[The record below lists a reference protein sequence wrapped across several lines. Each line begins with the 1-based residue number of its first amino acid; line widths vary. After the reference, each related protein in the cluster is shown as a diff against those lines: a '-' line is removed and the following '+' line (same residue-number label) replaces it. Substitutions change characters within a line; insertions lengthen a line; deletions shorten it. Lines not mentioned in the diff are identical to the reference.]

1 MNIGGFQPLSLIDYP
16 GKPCSI
22 IFTQGCVF
30 RCSYCHNPDLIPL
43 ESVALRDP
51 QLVIEFLEKR
61 KKMIDAVC
69 ITGGEPT
76 IQQGLVDFIKL
87 LKEKGFFVKLD
98 TNGIRPSVVSDLIDE
113 ELVDYIAMDV
123 KAPWERYGEVTKNPS
138 VQIRRACE
146 ESFHIIQ
153 HSSVA
158 HEFRT
163 TILPRVH
170 TEEDFFVMAGYLQP
184 QDPYY
189 IQNTKFDTT
198 LDSGISREIGYDI
211 EELVTDLQARF
222 SSLTICQR

>member
-51 QLVIEFLEKR
+51 QFIVEFLEKR

-87 LKEKGFFVKLD
+87 LKEKDFFVKLD
-98 TNGIRPSVVSDLIDE
+98 TNGIRPGIVRDLIEE

-123 KAPWERYGEVTKNPS
+123 KAPWERYGEVTQNKTS
-138 VQIRRACE
+138 QLAQACE
-146 ESFHIIQ
+146 ESFRLIQ
-153 HSSVA
+153 GSMVA

-163 TILPRVH
+163 TILPGVH
-170 TEEDFFVMAGYLQP
+170 SKEDFFIMAEYLQP

-211 EELVTDLQARF
+211 EELVTALQARF